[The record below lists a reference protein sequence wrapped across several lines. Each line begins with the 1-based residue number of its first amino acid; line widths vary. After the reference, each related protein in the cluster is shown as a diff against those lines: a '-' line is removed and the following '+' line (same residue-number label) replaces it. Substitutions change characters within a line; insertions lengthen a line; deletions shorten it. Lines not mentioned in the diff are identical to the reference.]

1 MKNVYYLGTDVFF
14 SQSLANRMKIES
26 DCNML
31 GTNTDASM
39 GYSEIQQSKPDI
51 LIFEY
56 PSNFTATQ
64 LVEAMSTVNPNMKYI
79 GLLNDVSKRP
89 ELEQAGIKDIINKPC
104 SVDDII
110 TGITGK
116 SNDGSLVANPFK
128 SIDNNVGNNVFD
140 NVPNSPFGN
149 SQPLAQNSQNNQMN
163 NIFQNSQPQQSMPNM
178 QGMPNMQNHNMA
190 DNNSFYGRGATV
202 FKQKLIAIHCP
213 KGGVGK
219 TSVSINIAALLSTV
233 RLGNQPL
240 KTLIVDMDW
249 DFGDVCVNLG
259 KQPAPNVM
267 KWVKDIQARRAIG
280 SNNMVF
286 TQAQIEK
293 YLIEYDTGLK
303 ILAAPST
310 HNDTV
315 EIPDDAAKII
325 IDNLKNTDFDIII
338 FDCGNNTNTHTLQV
352 LNSVSAVYEIV
363 TMDYSTLN
371 DTHQLMTT
379 LKSINYPIDRV
390 RAIVNKLP
398 KTDREVSIEEIADAL
413 QLKVAAVIPENE
425 KVRTYNNKGVP
436 LVLSKTSN
444 AFTESIKKICNV
456 IVGSNLFDKK
466 RPSPQNNKSGGFFS
480 RLFKR

>member
-1 MKNVYYLGTDVFF
+1 MKNVYYLGADVFF
-14 SQSLANRMKIES
+14 SQSLANRMKIEP
-26 DCNML
+26 DCNMV
-31 GTNTDASM
+31 GTNVDAAM
-39 GYSEIQQSKPDI
+39 GYSEIQQSKPDV

-56 PSNFTATQ
+56 PSNFLANQ
-64 LVEAMSTVNPNMKYI
+64 LIEAMSSVNADMQYI
-79 GLLNDVSKRP
+79 GLLNDVSKRV
-89 ELEQAGIKDIINKPC
+89 ELEQAGIKDIVNKPC

-110 TGITGK
+110 AGITGRG
-116 SNDGSLVANPFK
+116 NDGSIVANPFK
-128 SIDNNVGNNVFD
+128 QIGNNVGNNIFE
-140 NVPNSPFGN
+140 NTQNNSPFGV
-149 SQPLAQNSQNNQMN
+149 SQPMPQQNVPVGNPINNQLN
-163 NIFQNSQPQQSMPNM
+163 NPINNVFPTQQSQQSMGM
-178 QGMPNMQNHNMA
+178 Q
-190 DNNSFYGRGATV
+190 DNSFYGRNATV

-233 RLGNQPL
+233 RIGNQPL

-280 SNNMVF
+280 SDNMTF
-286 TQAQIEK
+286 TQTQIEK

-379 LKSINYPIDRV
+379 LKSINYPIDRI

-466 RPSPQNNKSGGFFS
+466 RPAPQNNKSGGFFS